1 MLVCGHMELGALNLA
16 CDLLRPDDPCLH
28 ILDSNA
34 IAFTARAM
42 WDKDTPTMRR
52 QIRGTGVAAG
62 KGDLERLRKTID
74 KWKSNGGDCDDRMPW
89 NSRQEANMTIICN
102 QINDWDMTGWPANY
116 KDNSKRHPIFIVD
129 SHQLKYDEKSS
140 GRYRKKTPCHAFVTA
155 HELADKVFNS
165 GSKCWHDDFFS
176 RCHKKLVLYQRT
188 VSNMDGS
195 GDPSLIEQVVRK
207 LFYEEEFKHLRF
219 RVDDKEI
226 DVILPNNPDPSNTS
240 SELNDLD
247 KVAQLK
253 NEVRP
258 LLRNILLASMKEYEN
273 RIVHSKKMDEIFE
286 IFEEERFTY
295 AAEDMITE
303 LEHIDEPIPAKFM
316 HEVIK
321 NVDDHLKK
329 NFDKLVKSNRGA
341 SVASAS
347 LKKKPEK
354 TRRRVGGTQKEKH
367 NGTKKGKKN
376 SQSNKERQKKKQG
389 KGENS

>member
-1 MLVCGHMELGALNLA
+1 MGCSALQFLNKDQSNKLASRFSELIKQVHSKLRVRDKFAQEGFVPKPLLFKPVLNACSKVKETSNFKAL
-16 CDLLRPDDPCLH
+16 
-28 ILDSNA
+28 I
-34 IAFTARAM
+34 
-42 WDKDTPTMRR
+42 
-52 QIRGTGVAAG
+52 
-62 KGDLERLRKTID
+62 E
-74 KWKSNGGDCDDRMPW
+74 
-89 NSRQEANMTIICN
+89 QEADIITRFKT
-102 QINDWDMTGWPANY
+102 DM
-116 KDNSKRHPIFIVD
+116 SRLMF
-129 SHQLKYDEKSS
+129 E
-140 GRYRKKTPCHAFVTA
+140 TA
-155 HELADKVFNS
+155 ELELANAANDALT
-165 GSKCWHDDFFS
+165 FS
-176 RCHKKLVLYQRT
+176 VGFTKKLVLYQRT

-286 IFEEERFTY
+286 IFEEERFTN